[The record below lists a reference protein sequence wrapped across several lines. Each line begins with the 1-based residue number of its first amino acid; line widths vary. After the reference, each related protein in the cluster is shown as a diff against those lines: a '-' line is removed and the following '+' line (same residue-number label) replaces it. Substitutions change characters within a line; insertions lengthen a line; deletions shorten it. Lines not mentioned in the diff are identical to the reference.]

1 MVHFPCWAIID
12 RDAFV
17 PTLFAYPTQQ
27 PVGFKPGFSDQPSV
41 SALWSAL
48 VTEDA
53 TRTLPSSLD
62 AYDYVVLAA
71 PTRFDVAERTGW
83 VPEYQSSLF
92 RIYRLLH

>member
-27 PVGFKPGFSDQPSV
+27 PVGFRPGYTEQPSV

-48 VTEDA
+48 VAADPA
-53 TRTLPSSLD
+53 QPLPSSLD

-71 PTRFDVAERTGW
+71 PTRFDVAERRGW
-83 VPEYQSSLF
+83 VAQYQSPLF
-92 RIYRLLH
+92 RIYRVLH